1 MPSTRITKT
10 YDPSNYKDLEILGK
24 GSYGMVYRAYDNKLD
39 KTIVM
44 KKIVK
49 NQTREKTILN
59 EVGIL
64 SHLKELCQDHIL
76 CYVDFMEDDD
86 NFYIFTEYLG
96 EYITLTDFIEK
107 HKMKADDYVTLIE
120 NLKDGLI
127 EIHKLGVS
135 HRDIKPDN
143 IMINPNNLKIKYIDF
158 GLSCHLESC
167 YETNGVGTPMY
178 MAPELLISG
187 YDQTKIPRRLFD
199 WFKADYWSL
208 GMIILEL
215 GMRQPFLEYFMMKLM
230 ERDNPEEE
238 LSMADVTNAGLILL
252 ESGFS
257 KELMVFYCKNFLP
270 PKSKLDYYYI
280 NAVLPLLQKK
290 PNDRMLIKLVMME
303 GRSFLKP
310 IDTLLTF

>member
-10 YDPSNYKDLEILGK
+10 YNPSNYKDLKILGK
-24 GSYGMVYRAYDNKLD
+24 GSYGTVYRTYDTKLD

-44 KKIVK
+44 KTIVK
-49 NQTREKTILN
+49 NQTKERTILN

-64 SHLKELCQDHIL
+64 SHLKELCKDNIL

-96 EYITLTDFIEK
+96 EYMTLTDFIVK
-107 HKMKADDYVTLIE
+107 HQMKADDYVTLIE

-158 GLSCHLESC
+158 GLACHLESC
-167 YETNGVGTPMY
+167 YGNNVVGTPLY
-178 MAPELLISG
+178 MAPELLISD
-187 YDQTKIPRRLFD
+187 YDSSKIPHTLFE

-215 GMRQPFLEYFMMKLM
+215 GMRQPFIEYFMMNLM
-230 ERDNPEEE
+230 ERDNPNED

-252 ESGFS
+252 DGFS
-257 KELMVFYCKNFLP
+257 KELIVFYCKKFLP
-270 PKSKLDYYYI
+270 PKSKLDYYYV
-280 NAVLPLLQKK
+280 NSVLPLLQK
-290 PNDRMLIKLVMME
+290 PNDRMLIKLVMVE
-303 GRSFLKP
+303 GRSILKP
-310 IDTLLTF
+310 IDTLLQF